1 MKFKTQ
7 AGHFARTA
15 LTLAA
20 AVATLLACSSST
32 SPDKAGTFFGPTTA
46 IGGGTGRAYITLDRV
61 GAATELGIALT
72 DSVIAGLPAANAE
85 FVFALPPQASVT
97 PFKHAVINWMPTG
110 HPPPM
115 IYTVPHFDFHFYT
128 ITNAERTAILVGEP
142 TLDAKMARQPTA
154 EFVPAGYVTGMSS
167 AQMGMHWNDPD
178 SPERHGEAFTK
189 SFIYGSYDG
198 AFIFAEPMVTRAYLQ
213 TRPSVVTTVK
223 LPAQYA
229 THGYQPTS
237 YTISYDLVGK
247 EQRIALSGL
256 VMR

>member
-1 MKFKTQ
+1 MTFTTQ
-7 AGHFARTA
+7 PRVFVR
-15 LTLAA
+15 AA
-20 AVATLLACSSST
+20 ALVTLFACSSST
-32 SPDKAGTFFGPTTA
+32 SPDKSGTFFGPNTP
-46 IGGGTGRAYITLDRV
+46 IGGGTGRAYITLDRAGV
-61 GAATELGIALT
+61 PTDLGLALT
-72 DSVIAGLPAANAE
+72 DAVMPGLPAANAE
-85 FVFALPPQASVT
+85 FVFTLPSQASVT

-128 ITNAERTAILVGEP
+128 ITNAERTAILVGDP
-142 TLDAKMARQPTA
+142 TLDAKMARQPA
-154 EFVPAGYVTGMSS
+154 VQFVPAGYIIGMPS
-167 AQMGMHWNDPD
+167 AQMGLHWNDPD
-178 SPERHGEAFTK
+178 SPERHGEVFTK
-189 SFIYGSYDG
+189 TFIYGSYDG
-198 AFIFAEPMVTRAYLQ
+198 TFIFAEPMVTKAYLE

-237 YTISYDLVGK
+237 YTISYDNAAK